1 MAKRSGLT
9 VIATTRNQEKVIMLL
24 EKGADH
30 VLVDDVRLEPKLRPM
45 EFTPATVHVTIYDS
59 ARIRIS
65 PLHFQQFLIIPLH
78 MKTRN
83 GTSTTITARTAGQQF
98 AEDVLAGLCRIP
110 KNLHA
115 KYFYD
120 KEGDALF
127 QQIMACPEYYL
138 TRCELEIFQSQTGQ
152 LADIISASQR
162 AFNLI
167 ELGAG
172 DATKSQYL
180 LDELVQRPVP
190 FTYMPIDIS
199 GNILSV
205 LGERLRSELPG
216 LDILP
221 LEGEYLDMLQF
232 ATERSPRRNVV
243 MFLGSNIGNMH
254 AEEALG
260 FCKEL
265 RSLLHPGDL
274 ALIGFDL
281 KKHPKIILH
290 AYDDPGGITAKFN
303 LNLLK
308 RINRELEADFNLQQF
323 EHYQMY
329 DPDNGA
335 CKSYLVSL
343 QDQTVRIGPHRVA
356 FARDETIFMEISQKY
371 TPKEIEQMASEAGFA
386 PMRQLSDSKG
396 WFADVFW
403 EAV

>member
-1 MAKRSGLT
+1 
-9 VIATTRNQEKVIMLL
+9 
-24 EKGADH
+24 
-30 VLVDDVRLEPKLRPM
+30 
-45 EFTPATVHVTIYDS
+45 
-59 ARIRIS
+59 
-65 PLHFQQFLIIPLH
+65 
-78 MKTRN
+78 MKTRIEASID
-83 GTSTTITARTAGQQF
+83 TLPRSARQQF
-98 AEDVLAGLCRIP
+98 AEDVLAGLRQTP

-120 KEGDALF
+120 KDGDALF

-138 TRCELEIFQSQTGQ
+138 TRCELEIFQSQTDE

-162 AFNLI
+162 EFNLI

-180 LDELVQRPVP
+180 LNALVQRPIP

-221 LEGEYLDMLQF
+221 LEGEYLDMLRF
-232 ATERSPRRNVV
+232 AVDNSTKRNVV
-243 MFLGSNIGNMH
+243 MFLGSNIGNMN

-260 FCKEL
+260 FCREL
-265 RSLLHPGDL
+265 RSMLHPGDL
-274 ALIGFDL
+274 VLIGFDL
-281 KKHPKIILH
+281 KKHPRIILE
-290 AYDDPGGITAKFN
+290 AYDDRAGITAKFN

-308 RINRELEADFNLQQF
+308 RINRELQADFDLRQF

-329 DPDNGA
+329 DPDTGA

-343 QDQTVRIGPHRVA
+343 QDQTVSIGAYRIT
-356 FARDETIFMEISQKY
+356 FARDETIFMEVSQKY
-371 TPKEIEQMASEAGFA
+371 TPEEIKGMAFGAGFA
-386 PMRQLSDSKG
+386 PVRHLSDSKG

>member
-1 MAKRSGLT
+1 
-9 VIATTRNQEKVIMLL
+9 
-24 EKGADH
+24 
-30 VLVDDVRLEPKLRPM
+30 
-45 EFTPATVHVTIYDS
+45 
-59 ARIRIS
+59 
-65 PLHFQQFLIIPLH
+65 
-78 MKTRN
+78 MKTRIEASID
-83 GTSTTITARTAGQQF
+83 TLPRSARQQF
-98 AEDVLAGLCRIP
+98 AEDVLAGLRQTP

-120 KEGDALF
+120 KDGDELF

-138 TRCELEIFQSQTGQ
+138 TRCELEIFQSQTDE

-162 AFNLI
+162 EFNLI

-180 LDELVQRPVP
+180 LNALVQRPVP

-221 LEGEYLDMLQF
+221 LEGEYLDMLQV
-232 ATERSPRRNVV
+232 AADSSYRCNVV
-243 MFLGSNIGNMH
+243 MFLGSNIGNMN

-260 FCKEL
+260 FCREL
-265 RSLLHPGDL
+265 RSMLHPGDL
-274 ALIGFDL
+274 VLIGFDL
-281 KKHPKIILH
+281 KKHPKIILD
-290 AYDDPGGITAKFN
+290 AYNDRAGVTAKFN

-308 RINRELEADFNLQQF
+308 RINRELQADFDLQQF

-329 DPDNGA
+329 DPDTGA

-343 QDQTVRIGPHRVA
+343 QDQTVNIGRHRIA
-356 FARDETIFMEISQKY
+356 FARDETMFMEVSQKY
-371 TPKEIEQMASEAGFA
+371 TPEEIKQMGSEAGF
-386 PMRQLSDSKG
+386 RSIGHLFDSKG